1 MANNLLGSISWLSF
15 NRMVN
20 FSNWQQ
26 EKGNQNNLIDM
37 LEPLLNNNLS
47 GGSFYFNFIRTLQF
61 YS

>member
-47 GGSFYFNFIRTLQF
+47 GGSFYFI
-61 YS
+61 Y